1 MPTLE
6 ARGVEIA
13 WSERGDGSPVLL
25 IHETAATGAIWEPVA
40 GSVSERSRAIFYDRR
55 GWGRSSAPEGY
66 RRTTVEEQS
75 EDAVTLIEQVAGEPT
90 VVCGASLGAVIA
102 LDLLLR
108 RADAVSAA
116 VLIEPP
122 LLQLL
127 PVATEALSD
136 DRRRLEGAAAAGEDV
151 IELYLSGGLP
161 ALGAGVGR
169 LPESMA
175 TVARDRP
182 ASVMAELGIASG
194 WRAPLAR
201 LATAERPSA
210 IVTADSTPPLLR
222 DASSALGGRLARS
235 SSREV
240 DSAARAPHVG
250 AAEQVAALLLEL
262 SRQAEAAPPA
272 PRSRRPGGPAPRRTP
287 KGQR

>member
-6 ARGVEIA
+6 ARGVEIV
-13 WSERGDGSPVLL
+13 WGERGDGSPVQL
-25 IHETAATGAIWEPVA
+25 IHETAATGAIWGPVA
-40 GSVSERSRAIFYDRR
+40 SSLSERSRAIFYDRR

-75 EDAVTLIEQVAGEPT
+75 EDAVTLIERVAGEPT
-90 VVCGASLGAVIA
+90 VVCGAGLGAVIA

-127 PVATEALSD
+127 PVATEAISD
-136 DRRRLEGAAAAGEDV
+136 DRRRLEGAAAASEDV

-175 TVARDRP
+175 TAARARP
-182 ASVMAELGIASG
+182 ASVMAEFGIASG
-194 WRAPLAR
+194 WRTPLAR
-201 LATAERPSA
+201 LAGVERRSA
-210 IVTADSTPPLLR
+210 IVTAASTPPLLR
-222 DASSALGGRLARS
+222 DASSALGRRLARS

-262 SRQAEAAPPA
+262 SR
-272 PRSRRPGGPAPRRTP
+272 
-287 KGQR
+287 